1 MLKSAPARSGKISS
15 WLGHFA
21 AAAAWAL
28 ALALSMSAA
37 RAQDLKLEAIDVQP
51 LPGQQLELRLRTNGT
66 APEPMTFT
74 IENPARISLDLP
86 NTALGLSNRRRDVN
100 VGPLT
105 SILAA
110 EANGRTRIV
119 LNLNN
124 MVPYQTRVQ
133 GDSVYV
139 TLGQAPGGALQPSFT
154 AQPAPSA
161 APAGGAA
168 SAQAAQR
175 AIRNIDFRRGTDG
188 AGQVVVEL
196 NDPHTTVDVREE
208 GGRIVVD
215 FQDTAIPNE
224 LIKRLDVTDFATPV
238 LTVDA
243 LRANR
248 NARLVVSAATEYD
261 QVAYQTDNQFTLEL
275 KPPAQKA
282 AAATSGVYNQNHEYT
297 GERLTLNFQDLET
310 RAVLQLIADFSGLNI
325 VVSDTVM
332 GSVTLRLQ
340 NVPWDQAL
348 DIVMTTKGLDM
359 RRNGNVIIVA
369 PAEEIAA
376 REQADLAAQKA
387 LQTLEPLRSE
397 FIQVN
402 YAKASDL
409 ATLIRGGSATGGSS
423 TTGGGATAATA
434 AAVGSG
440 RAALLSERGS
450 VAIDV
455 RTNTLLV
462 SDVSRNLEN
471 IRRLVQTLDIP
482 VRQVSIETRVV
493 IVNDDYERDLGV
505 RFGATVV
512 KNNTANGLLS
522 MTGTS
527 AGSDTIVSSGINNIN
542 NSGTP
547 FPVTT
552 PPIGQRYNVNLPVSN
567 PAGSFALAILD
578 SDYLV
583 DLELSALQAEGNG
596 KIVSTPRVIATNQHE
611 ARIRQGVE
619 IPYQESSSSGATTTQ
634 FKEAVLSLTV
644 TPQITPDDRIIMDL
658 LVTKDSVGAV
668 VQSATGGQVPS
679 IDTRSV
685 TTSVVVNDGQTVVLG
700 GIYETEL
707 RETINKVPVLGDIPG
722 LGYLFRSR
730 SNINNNAEL
739 LIFVTPKILREG
751 ARVE

>member
-1 MLKSAPARSGKISS
+1 MLKSAPVRSGKISS
-15 WLGHFA
+15 WLGHVV

-28 ALALSMSAA
+28 ALALLSPMA

-51 LPGQQLELRLRTNGT
+51 LPGQQLQLRLRTNGT
-66 APEPMTFT
+66 APEPMAFT
-74 IENPARISLDLP
+74 IENPARISIDLP
-86 NTALGLSNRRRDVN
+86 NTALGLANRRRDVN
-100 VGPLT
+100 AGPLT

-119 LNLNN
+119 FNLSS
-124 MVPYQTRVQ
+124 MVPYQTRVE

-139 TLGQAPGGALQPSFT
+139 TLGQAPGGAPQPSFA

-161 APAGGAA
+161 PAGGGGAA

-175 AIRNIDFRRGTDG
+175 SIRNIDFRRGTDG

-208 GGRIVVD
+208 GGRVVVD

-224 LIKRLDVTDFATPV
+224 LMKRLDVTDFATPV

-248 NARLVVSAATEYD
+248 NARLVVSAASEYD
-261 QVAYQTDNQFTLEL
+261 QVAYQTDNLFTLEL
-275 KPPAQKA
+275 KPPAPKA
-282 AAATSGVYNQNHEYT
+282 AAATSGAYTQNREYT
-297 GERLTLNFQDLET
+297 GERLTLNFQDIET
-310 RAVLQLIADFSGLNI
+310 RAVLQLIADFSNLSI

-369 PAEEIAA
+369 PAEEITA
-376 REQADLAAQKA
+376 REQADLNAQKA

-409 ATLIRGGSATGGSS
+409 ASLMRGGSSAGGTG
-423 TTGGGATAATA
+423 A
-434 AAVGSG
+434 AAAAAAASSG
-440 RAALLSERGS
+440 KAALLSERGS
-450 VAIDV
+450 VAVDV

-462 SDVSRNLEN
+462 TDTSRNLEN

-512 KNNTANGLLS
+512 KSNTANGLLS
-522 MTGTS
+522 MTGTGS
-527 AGSDTIVSSGINNIN
+527 GSDQIVTSGINNIN
-542 NSGTP
+542 SSGTP
-547 FPVTT
+547 FPVSI

-583 DLELSALQAEGNG
+583 DLELTALQAEGNG

-658 LVTKDSVGAV
+658 LVTKDSVGQV

-739 LIFVTPKILREG
+739 LIFVTPKILRDG
-751 ARVE
+751 ARIE

>member
-1 MLKSAPARSGKISS
+1 M
-15 WLGHFA
+15 
-21 AAAAWAL
+21 
-28 ALALSMSAA
+28 A

-51 LPGQQLELRLRTNGT
+51 LPGQQLQLRLRTNGT
-66 APEPMTFT
+66 APEPMAFT
-74 IENPARISLDLP
+74 IENPARISIDLP
-86 NTALGLSNRRRDVN
+86 NTALGLANRRRDVN
-100 VGPLT
+100 AGPLT

-119 LNLNN
+119 FNLSS
-124 MVPYQTRVQ
+124 MVPYQTRVE

-139 TLGQAPGGALQPSFT
+139 TLGQAPGGAPQPSFA

-161 APAGGAA
+161 APAGAAAGA
-168 SAQAAQR
+168 QGAQR
-175 AIRNIDFRRGTDG
+175 SIRNIDFRRGTDG

-208 GGRIVVD
+208 GGRVVVD
-215 FQDTAIPNE
+215 FQDTAIPND
-224 LIKRLDVTDFATPV
+224 LMKRLDVTDFATPV

-261 QVAYQTDNQFTLEL
+261 QVAYQTDNLFTLEL
-275 KPPAQKA
+275 KPPAPKA
-282 AAATSGVYNQNHEYT
+282 AAATSGVYNQSREYT
-297 GERLTLNFQDLET
+297 GDRLTLNFQDLET

-369 PAEEIAA
+369 PAEEITA
-376 REQADLAAQKA
+376 REQADLQAQKA
-387 LQTLEPLRSE
+387 LQTLEPIRSE

-423 TTGGGATAATA
+423 AGGAGA
-434 AAVGSG
+434 AAAASSSK
-440 RAALLSERGS
+440 AALLSERGS

-462 SDVSRNLEN
+462 TDTSRNLEN
-471 IRRLVQTLDIP
+471 IRRLVQTLDIQ

-512 KNNTANGLLS
+512 KSNTANGLLS
-522 MTGTS
+522 MTGTGS
-527 AGSDTIVSSGINNIN
+527 GSDQIVTSGINNIN
-542 NSGTP
+542 TSGTP
-547 FPVTT
+547 FPVSI
-552 PPIGQRYNVNLPVSN
+552 PPIGQRYNVNLPVAN

-583 DLELSALQAEGNG
+583 DLELTALQAEGNG

-658 LVTKDSVGAV
+658 LVTKDSVGKV

-739 LIFVTPKILREG
+739 LIFVTPKILRDG
-751 ARVE
+751 ARIE